1 MPYLLVAC
9 KCDYS
14 PNLRPID
21 TSRVDAPL
29 QSIIGDVRTF
39 QTSETSPDTQKRC
52 MAVMLR
58 QIIAKR
64 NRTFFEY
71 KLVMILWLI
80 CISTEQ
86 LNVGATRRRA
96 NSTAVQH
103 TTTIPSTLQKHHRSN
118 SEISMYM
125 YRGQRQRYKRDMNVP
140 LSARSQSH
148 QHLSLAS
155 PSQTLFEIDAPPNE
169 STTEDDV
176 EDNADQGISMKAAK
190 PGNLDLGYSFGE
202 LVDRLL
208 IYPPS
213 KTDQRFT
220 SMFLALYRLFASPSQ
235 LLDNII
241 EKSKAVSLDNIP
253 TLSMVQQ
260 RQHHLN
266 ILEKWIGNYPGDF
279 AHSIT
284 KLKLQTFINELGEM
298 PIFAVAANQLAANLE
313 FVTNDDDTDWAFCD
327 RDGSAS
333 ENDSLRIVTNGLMGH
348 SASGELS
355 TPISPIGNVSPT
367 MSSTQSLLSLV
378 EQATRQAAY
387 LVPNGRFPLTK
398 LQWHLIMDQPEEA
411 IAREL
416 TRMDW
421 TMFCSIRP
429 RDLVRHVSL
438 PESQRAKCRSLEN
451 VERMIDHFNHVACW
465 VSNFILLRDKPKH
478 RSFMLEKM
486 MKIARELRKM
496 NNYSSLGAFI
506 AGINNSSII
515 RLSATRDLI
524 DPAIGKD
531 FLKLEILMS
540 SQRSHASYRLAWENT
555 RGERIPYF
563 PLHRRDLVAA
573 AEGNKTFIDELDARD
588 GVTKGRRI
596 NWKKFEIMGDV
607 VIEIQKARDVAY
619 PTLVRSDE
627 IKSLVVDMEIE
638 RDEDVCF
645 CYLFTFII
653 NNFLTN
659 RCAETL

>member
-39 QTSETSPDTQKRC
+39 QTSESSPDTQKRC

-64 NRTFFEY
+64 NRKFFRY
-71 KLVMILWLI
+71 TLAGVLLLI
-80 CISTEQ
+80 KYIPEQ

-103 TTTIPSTLQKHHRSN
+103 STITSTLQKHHRSN
-118 SEISMYM
+118 SEMSMYM

-155 PSQTLFEIDAPPNE
+155 PSQTLFETDAPPIE
-169 STTEDDV
+169 STEDDV
-176 EDNADQGISMKAAK
+176 DDNADQGISMKAAK
-190 PGNLDLGYSFGE
+190 PGNPELGYSFGE

-253 TLSMVQQ
+253 TLSMVQH

-284 KLKLQTFINELGEM
+284 KLKLQTFITELGEM

-333 ENDSLRIVTNGLMGH
+333 ENDSLQIVTNGLMGL
-348 SASGELS
+348 SASGESS
-355 TPISPIGNVSPT
+355 TPISPIGNVSP
-367 MSSTQSLLSLV
+367 
-378 EQATRQAAY
+378 A
-387 LVPNGRFPLTK
+387 
-398 LQWHLIMDQPEEA
+398 
-411 IAREL
+411 
-416 TRMDW
+416 
-421 TMFCSIRP
+421 
-429 RDLVRHVSL
+429 
-438 PESQRAKCRSLEN
+438 
-451 VERMIDHFNHVACW
+451 
-465 VSNFILLRDKPKH
+465 
-478 RSFMLEKM
+478 
-486 MKIARELRKM
+486 
-496 NNYSSLGAFI
+496 
-506 AGINNSSII
+506 
-515 RLSATRDLI
+515 
-524 DPAIGKD
+524 
-531 FLKLEILMS
+531 
-540 SQRSHASYRLAWENT
+540 
-555 RGERIPYF
+555 
-563 PLHRRDLVAA
+563 
-573 AEGNKTFIDELDARD
+573 
-588 GVTKGRRI
+588 
-596 NWKKFEIMGDV
+596 
-607 VIEIQKARDVAY
+607 
-619 PTLVRSDE
+619 
-627 IKSLVVDMEIE
+627 
-638 RDEDVCF
+638 
-645 CYLFTFII
+645 
-653 NNFLTN
+653 
-659 RCAETL
+659 